1 MIRIINVEQIEQ
13 TKYMRLMDKVNWKT
27 IFQANSGGFSSKRV
41 FGALGMFIC
50 LILLILSFVLEK
62 PIPDF
67 AELVYITSASLLG
80 LDNVTDIFKKTVN
93 K

>member
-1 MIRIINVEQIEQ
+1 MEESKLKI
-13 TKYMRLMDKVNWKT
+13 NWKT

-50 LILLILSFVLEK
+50 LILLIMSFILEK